1 MTKGH
6 AVEQCFFDA
15 CVEAGVKYDDKEA
28 LRGFLAPLRVNGS
41 SAYPHYLHS
50 LRVGLLS
57 RAIGEFTHHEGRPLL
72 LAGALHDLGKCQV
85 ALDVLGKSEGWTARD
100 AKAIQRHVMD
110 GYRMLSGRFDF
121 SAAIILWHH
130 RFQADGYP
138 KKLPKHLHV
147 YAESSKLLIVE
158 YGRIIALAD
167 VYDAL
172 HRANDKFGAKQE
184 LSGEEV
190 RAKMFEL
197 NPDRKKLIAALYD
210 SGIFTV

>member
-1 MTKGH
+1 
-6 AVEQCFFDA
+6 
-15 CVEAGVKYDDKEA
+15 
-28 LRGFLAPLRVNGS
+28 
-41 SAYPHYLHS
+41 
-50 LRVGLLS
+50 
-57 RAIGEFTHHEGRPLL
+57 
-72 LAGALHDLGKCQV
+72 
-85 ALDVLGKSEGWTARD
+85 
-100 AKAIQRHVMD
+100 
-110 GYRMLSGRFDF
+110 MLSGRFDF